1 MGRNQPGWEGE
12 RTLAAAEADDEAE
25 GAASCACGSDSFVL
39 EAYHEVRG
47 GKLAPE
53 PVEVEALTCPHC
65 GREYEAV
72 LLGEGRVQR
81 GAFLGFFEDGEE

>member
-12 RTLAAAEADDEAE
+12 RSLAAAEADD
-25 GAASCACGSDSFVL
+25 GAARCACGSDSFVL

-47 GKLAPE
+47 GKVAAE
-53 PVEVEALTCPHC
+53 PVEVEALTCPQC
-65 GREYEAV
+65 GREYEAI

-81 GAFLGFFEDGEE
+81 GEFLGFFEDGEG